1 MTDRR
6 TLLQLAGSAGVVAT
20 MATGATGATA
30 EAAGEGASGL
40 LKTGVLNPDKNPRT
54 GPHAVRLKNVREW
67 LVFAGHAALGRNDE
81 IVHPGN
87 ALEQLRW
94 IFASLGHTLD
104 QEGYSFAD
112 VVQLKMTC
120 VAEVTLAERVKFL
133 EVVGEVF
140 RKQSVP
146 PMGATMS
153 VVHGLMY
160 PGMLVE
166 VDIWAAR

>member
-1 MTDRR
+1 MTNRR
-6 TLLQLAGSAGVVAT
+6 TVLKLASTVGLAAAVSASEAAVEGAGSMV
-20 MATGATGATA
+20 
-30 EAAGEGASGL
+30 
-40 LKTGVLNPDKNPRT
+40 KTGVVNPDKNPRT
-54 GPHAVRLKNVREW
+54 GPHAVKLKNVREW
-67 LVFAGHAALGRNDE
+67 LVFAGHAALGRNGE

-94 IFASLGHTLD
+94 IFASLGRTLQ
-104 QEGYSFAD
+104 QEGYTLGD

-120 VAEVTLAERVKFL
+120 VAEVTLPERVKFL

-140 RKQSVP
+140 GKQQIP

-153 VVHGLMY
+153 VVHALMF